1 MVLRNKFPIN
11 WLICSPK
18 TFHALSMQEQKK
30 KKKER
35 KTESSG
41 EKKGPQKNF
50 LNDKFRLSVVPSRK
64 HKISKFSSCKY
75 IT

>member
-30 KKKER
+30 KKER
-35 KTESSG
+35 KKNRILRGKKVSTE
-41 EKKGPQKNF
+41 
-50 LNDKFRLSVVPSRK
+50 KFFK
-64 HKISKFSSCKY
+64 
-75 IT
+75 